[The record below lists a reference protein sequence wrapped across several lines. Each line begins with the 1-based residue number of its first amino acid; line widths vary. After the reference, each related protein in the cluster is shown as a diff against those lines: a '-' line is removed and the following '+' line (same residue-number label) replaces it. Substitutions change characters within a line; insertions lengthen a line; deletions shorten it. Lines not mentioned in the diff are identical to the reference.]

1 MRGLEHLLRKEGLRD
16 VELLSLEW
24 RRLRRD
30 LISAYKYLMGECQ
43 EDGPGYFQQCPETEQ
58 GAVDT
63 NGNKGNSI

>member
-30 LISAYKYLMGECQ
+30 LINAYKYVRSRNQ
-43 EDGPGYFQQCPETEQ
+43 
-58 GAVDT
+58 V
-63 NGNKGNSI
+63 NGDRLTAGDQ